1 LGSFA
6 ELPTPTQAA
15 LHAGHLAPRHG
26 ERTLEAEPGSRPTGR
41 HGAGQADLASVI
53 GVQED
58 RTSFALSSVRTVEL
72 QFRATLR
79 ESGLVTEA
87 GRAPRHE
94 TAGG

>member
-6 ELPTPTQAA
+6 ELAAPTRAA
-15 LHAGHLAPRHG
+15 LHAGYLASCHG
-26 ERTLEAEPGSRPTGR
+26 ERTLEAEPASRPAGR
-41 HGAGQADLASVI
+41 HGTGQADLASVI

-87 GRAPRHE
+87 DRAPRHE